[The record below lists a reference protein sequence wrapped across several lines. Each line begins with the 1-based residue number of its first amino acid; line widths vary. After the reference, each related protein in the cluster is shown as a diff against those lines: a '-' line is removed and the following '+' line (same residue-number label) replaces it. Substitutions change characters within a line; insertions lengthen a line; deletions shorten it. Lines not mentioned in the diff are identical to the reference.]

1 MRPVAVAESKR
12 PLFSWV
18 SLRTAIGPLGNWQRI
33 SLVLLILERVAV
45 GFCDLLVAAAMYL
58 LFLLLQGG
66 SPGRYFW
73 WTPKTALS
81 VAVITT
87 VLVVLRGVMDLI
99 SARRVFHQIQNLYT
113 GLLLRLTDGYSQL
126 EWTRFVERNRSE
138 LSGHAIN
145 TAREAA
151 DFYHRCVEMTANIA
165 IVVVMTAA
173 LFYRNLTAACVLSL
187 TIAVF
192 YCGHRLLI
200 REKLQVAATSR
211 ETSLRMLHRNLAD
224 MFSSGKEIR
233 TYGNHAFFQERI
245 RWQAENV
252 ASNNVRLWFL
262 PQFALTVADQ
272 GAVLLF
278 LAIVIAVQL
287 RQGDARH
294 LLPLLVFY
302 FVLSRRLIPLISQ
315 ISFVAGQMEGGFENV
330 KVVDAELTKC
340 WKYRTLASPTFQPDS
355 GLVMQVIQASFS
367 YPGDEPI
374 LRNVNFSMRKG
385 EMVVLHGTSGIGKSS
400 LMNLIAGVSQPVAG
414 VVRVDRG
421 SIAYVPQEVP
431 LLDDSI
437 RNNLLFG
444 LSARSDEEMMRALA
458 VASLDE
464 FVATQPLRLETPVG
478 DNGVLFSGGQRQRLG
493 LARAILRGS
502 RLLLL
507 DEATSAL
514 DETNERQVLEN
525 LNASGIAI
533 LLATHRAHPQLF
545 AHRVFRLVEGSLI
558 EETSQDLLVQ
568 RVGFLE
574 NPEGTLHE
582 GLLRSY

>member
-1 MRPVAVAESKR
+1 MRPIAFARAKHPPRIWASLGTAV
-12 PLFSWV
+12 
-18 SLRTAIGPLGNWQRI
+18 GPLRNWQR
-33 SLVLLILERVAV
+33 LTFALLILERMAV

-66 SPGRYFW
+66 STGHYPL

-81 VAVITT
+81 AAVITT
-87 VLVVLRGVMDLI
+87 VLVVLRGVMDLV
-99 SARRVFHQIQNLYT
+99 SARSVFHQIQNLYT
-113 GLLLRLTDGYSQL
+113 GLLLRLTEGYSQL

-138 LSGHAIN
+138 LSGHAFN

-151 DFYHRCVEMTANIA
+151 DFYHRCIEMTANIA
-165 IVVVMTAA
+165 IVAVMTAA
-173 LFYRNLTAACVLSL
+173 LFYRNLAAACGLSL
-187 TIAVF
+187 TLAVF
-192 YCGHRLLI
+192 YFGHRLLI
-200 REKLQVAATSR
+200 REKLQVAASSR

-245 RWQAENV
+245 RRQAENV
-252 ASNNVRLWFL
+252 AVSNLRLWFL

-272 GAVLLF
+272 GAVLVF

-315 ISFVAGQMEGGFENV
+315 ISFIAGQMQGGFENV
-330 KVVDAELTKC
+330 KVIDAELKKC
-340 WKYRTLASPTFQPDS
+340 RRYRTFGLPAGLPDA
-355 GLVMQVIQASFS
+355 GLVMQVDQVSFS
-367 YPGDEPI
+367 YRGGESI
-374 LRNVNFSMRKG
+374 LRNVNLSMRKG
-385 EMVVLHGTSGIGKSS
+385 EMVVVHGTSGIGKSS
-400 LMNLIAGVSQPVAG
+400 LLNLIAGVSQPVTG

-444 LSARSDEEMMRALA
+444 LSAKSDEELMKALA
-458 VASLDE
+458 AARLDE
-464 FVATQPLRLETPVG
+464 FVAAQPLRLETPVG

-493 LARAILRGS
+493 LARAILRGGQ
-502 RLLLL
+502 LLLL

-514 DETNERQVLEN
+514 DENNEQQVLEN

-533 LLATHRAHPQLF
+533 LLATHRVHVRLF
-545 AHRVFRLVEGSLI
+545 AHRVFRLEQGSLI
-558 EETSQDLLVQ
+558 EDTSQALLVPK
-568 RVGFLE
+568 VGFLE
-574 NPEGTLHE
+574 DLEGTLHE